1 MESEHK
7 NTLKKIVMD
16 LKQLVEIFRELQRAD
31 ALTTQAGVQELK
43 TREKI
48 TNYLHLVSS
57 VIFQCKATY
66 PGCLCLFSVSCKC
79 SRGPHVRHF

>member
-16 LKQLVEIFRELQRAD
+16 LKQLGEIFRELQRAD
-31 ALTTQAGVQELK
+31 ALTTQSGVKELK

-48 TNYLHLVSS
+48 TNYLHLVNF
-57 VIFQCKATY
+57 I
-66 PGCLCLFSVSCKC
+66 CLLHSENLIVAF
-79 SRGPHVRHF
+79 